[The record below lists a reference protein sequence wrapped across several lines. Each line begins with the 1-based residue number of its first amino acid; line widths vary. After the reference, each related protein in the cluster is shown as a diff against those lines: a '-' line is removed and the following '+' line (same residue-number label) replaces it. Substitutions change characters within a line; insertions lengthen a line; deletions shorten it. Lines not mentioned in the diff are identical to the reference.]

1 MSEYIEERDDLDKVC
16 STSEKKQGKPGPHI
30 VCPNGE
36 IERVV
41 RNFCAAKASL
51 KASETKLSSIPQNL
65 LRQDAIKLIANTF
78 RDVKSKPTQVKYVC
92 AEVKATDIDVEMG
105 DAKTI
110 GEVLKPACSLKVGL
124 RKITSALSARTAEDE
139 PLGSYDLLVDELGK
153 EWVDNNTVKV
163 RDVYFRMNLVPES
176 IKGEVITALSK
187 IARELNLPD
196 GVLTQKK
203 SITPKDSF
211 LDAVRQLP
219 SEKFEKVREIVD
231 IPTEVRV

>member
-1 MSEYIEERDDLDKVC
+1 MSEYIEEKDELDEVC
-16 STSEKKQGKPGPHI
+16 STNKKQEGKPGPHI

-36 IERVV
+36 IEQVV

-51 KASETKLSSIPQNL
+51 KASETLLSSVPDNL

-92 AEVKATDIDVEMG
+92 AEVRATDIDVEMG

-124 RKITSALSARTAEDE
+124 RKITSALSAKSGADE

-163 RDVYFRMNLVPES
+163 RDVYFRMNLVPKNMKS
-176 IKGEVITALSK
+176 EVITALSK
-187 IARELNLPD
+187 VAKELDLPD

-203 SITPKDSF
+203 SISPKDSF

-231 IPTEVRV
+231 IPTEVRL